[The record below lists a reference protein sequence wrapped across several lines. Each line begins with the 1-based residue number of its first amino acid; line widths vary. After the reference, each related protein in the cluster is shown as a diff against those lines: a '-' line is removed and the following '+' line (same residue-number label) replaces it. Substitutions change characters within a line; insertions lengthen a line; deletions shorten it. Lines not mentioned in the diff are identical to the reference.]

1 MGSSTTLKQAAA
13 AAAAAAAAV
22 VAAAAVGGGKW
33 EPDQPFRTHRQQRI
47 EHYLILIPFDHSLF
61 SAAICRLSVL
71 TLFLLPMSFLLFSG
85 DVLLRTLPI
94 GHGLR
99 IVDDA
104 LAAPLK
110 MSHPRSGFLSEI
122 LFEHCSLRF
131 CFVLEQVFEDGP
143 DTFMSEILPA
153 LIEDFESDLA
163 EILLGIIL
171 RFSAG
176 FYSSRLFM
184 MEILFQ
190 DSL

>member
-13 AAAAAAAAV
+13 VAAAA
-22 VAAAAVGGGKW
+22 AAAAVGGGKW

-122 LFEHCSLRF
+122 LFEHCSKRFGFVSFWNKYLKMVLTRSCLRF
-131 CFVLEQVFEDGP
+131 
-143 DTFMSEILPA
+143 
-153 LIEDFESDLA
+153 
-163 EILLGIIL
+163 
-171 RFSAG
+171 
-176 FYSSRLFM
+176 
-184 MEILFQ
+184 FQ
-190 DSL
+190 H